1 MSDIK
6 IKAGKNWE
14 LEVPVAGEPVP
25 TTKFDMGG
33 NSLEESPRFVT
44 LHTPHKAKISLQGAK
59 REDSGE
65 LQLVRNMERI
75 SLAISITGNGA
86 VSRAIAFFSN
96 SLLTSIHFFLL
107 RWQPTSMAPIVVW

>member
-1 MSDIK
+1 MLSCPTVAPKIGPMSDIK

-14 LEVPVAGEPVP
+14 LEVPVAGEPEP

-44 LHTPHKAKISLQGAK
+44 IHSPHKAKISLQGAK

-65 LQLVRNMERI
+65 LQLVLIMLLGWSGEALKAYGRQ
-75 SLAISITGNGA
+75 
-86 VSRAIAFFSN
+86 VFFA
-96 SLLTSIHFFLL
+96 L
-107 RWQPTSMAPIVVW
+107 

>member
-44 LHTPHKAKISLQGAK
+44 LHSPHKAKISLHAAK

-65 LQLVRNMERI
+65 LQLV
-75 SLAISITGNGA
+75 L
-86 VSRAIAFFSN
+86 
-96 SLLTSIHFFLL
+96 FL
-107 RWQPTSMAPIVVW
+107 QAAS